1 MAQQGHVPFVTLEE
15 IEGLSPVY
23 PIDYS
28 DPADFP
34 EQDDYLYSE
43 DRSLLAPKQ
52 FILRQDEVE
61 PLRNS
66 EEPASLW
73 MHYIEVSLS
82 FLAEPLYQERIKELL
97 LEDAVPVPV
106 SSFGMDEMQVY
117 ETSEGTYFFLREG
130 NKTLCIQ
137 HRGTG
142 DPLPYAKRFAAF
154 LEGKNPWPFLPE

>member
-1 MAQQGHVPFVTLEE
+1 MKQQGHVPFVTLEE

-23 PIDYS
+23 PIDDS
-28 DPADFP
+28 HPSDFP

-73 MHYIEVSLS
+73 MHYI
-82 FLAEPLYQERIKELL
+82 
-97 LEDAVPVPV
+97 
-106 SSFGMDEMQVY
+106 
-117 ETSEGTYFFLREG
+117 
-130 NKTLCIQ
+130 
-137 HRGTG
+137 
-142 DPLPYAKRFAAF
+142 
-154 LEGKNPWPFLPE
+154 